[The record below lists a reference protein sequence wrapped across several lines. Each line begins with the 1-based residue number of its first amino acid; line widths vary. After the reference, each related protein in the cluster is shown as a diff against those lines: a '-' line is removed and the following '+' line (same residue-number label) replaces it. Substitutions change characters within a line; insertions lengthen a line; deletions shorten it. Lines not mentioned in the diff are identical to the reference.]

1 MIRERSFYRTLLVIA
16 LPVALK
22 AMLSRGVIFLDNLM
36 VGSLGDTT
44 LSAVA
49 LANQTT
55 SLFSFVVMGIGGG
68 ASVLVSQY
76 WGKRDMV
83 RIRSVFSIVFMLTTA
98 LALAVTLFVA
108 LFPGKAMG
116 IFSDQ
121 ADIIAAGI
129 PYISV
134 VCYSYLL
141 FALSETFTTMLRCVE
156 LVQVT
161 LWSSAVALG
170 ISVSLNYVLIFG
182 RLGLPAMGAMGAAVS
197 TVIARTV
204 ELGIV
209 AVYFFGFQ
217 SRIRMRARD
226 FLRTTKH
233 MLVDYARHGL
243 PIVAGDVQWGLV
255 LSAKAAIIGRIGA
268 QMVAAYNITD
278 AIIGMGGVFAA
289 GLGSAACVMVGKAVG
304 EGDHRRARQISNTL
318 QVLFACSG
326 ALMCALLFS
335 LRVPLVSLYSEIS
348 PETAALAVQFL
359 GIASITYMGTFYH
372 ATCFTGINR
381 GAGDGKFVFKV
392 DMVCGWLIVIPLSL
406 LAAFVFKWPLW
417 AVFLCLY
424 IDQCFK
430 WVIAF
435 LRLRSNRWIRDVTV
449 QDADACAYMPEEA

>member
-1 MIRERSFYRTLLVIA
+1 LIKDRSFYRALLALA

-22 AMLSRGVIFLDNLM
+22 AMVSRGVFFLDNLM

-76 WGKRDMV
+76 WGKRDIA
-83 RIRSVFSIVFMLTTA
+83 RIKSVFSIVFLLTTT
-98 LALAVTLFVA
+98 LAVAVTLFVA
-108 LFPGKAMG
+108 LFPGRAMG

-161 LWSSAVALG
+161 LWSSLVALG
-170 ISVSLNYVLIFG
+170 ISLSLNYVLILGNFG
-182 RLGLPAMGAMGAAVS
+182 FPALGAYGAAIS

-226 FLRTTKH
+226 FMRTTKQ
-233 MLVDYARHGL
+233 MLLNYARHGL
-243 PIVAGDVQWGLV
+243 PIVAGDLQWGLV
-255 LSAKAAIIGRIGA
+255 LSVKAAIIGRIGA

-289 GLGSAACVMVGKAVG
+289 GLGSAACVLVGKAVG
-304 EGDHRRARQISNTL
+304 QGNHKKARQISNTL
-318 QVLFACSG
+318 QILFACSG
-326 ALMCALLFS
+326 ALMCAVLFT

-381 GAGDGKFVFKV
+381 GAGDGRFVFKV
-392 DMVCGWLIVIPLSL
+392 DMVCGWLIVIPSSL
-406 LAAFVFKWPLW
+406 LAAHVFRWPLW

-449 QDADACAYMPEEA
+449 RDAGISA